1 MNGTMLTMVGVSH
14 HDAPLDVREQLA
26 IAAESVPAV
35 LEALTERLGPA
46 VVLATCNR
54 TEVYLSGACDI
65 DVLIEVLGDVTGVDR
80 EAARTHFRVLHDL
93 DAARHLFE
101 VAAGIDSMILGEPEI
116 LGQVRSAYAAATG
129 AESDDAVLARLF
141 HVAIRVGRR
150 ARVETGISRHA
161 VSLSSVAV
169 HEALAHHPDVT
180 RTRVLVLGAGEAGR
194 AAASAMVDRGVADVT
209 VLNRTLANAEA
220 LAADL
225 GGVARTFDE
234 LVPALGEADVVV
246 AATSAATHVVTRADL
261 EAALRIRHER
271 VASGP
276 LLVFDIAM
284 PRDFEAAAR
293 HCDGVTYRDLDDLQA
308 VSEANGAFR
317 GEEVA
322 GVRALVDLD
331 VERFAAW
338 WSQLRVLPT
347 ISTITER
354 AEAMRIAQVER
365 TMQALAGD
373 GPELRGQLDAL
384 TKSLV
389 RQLLHDPISALRRRG
404 DRDDYVAAARTLF
417 GIADD
422 GPSMHAASRPG
433 PDVPPGEA

>member
-1 MNGTMLTMVGVSH
+1 MLTMVGVSH
-14 HDAPLDVREQLA
+14 HDAPLDVRERLA
-26 IAAESVPAV
+26 IPAESVPAT
-35 LEALTERLGPA
+35 LEALNNRLGPA

-54 TEVYLSGACDI
+54 TEVYLSGDCDI
-65 DVLIEVLGDVTGVDR
+65 DSLVDVLAEFAAVDR
-80 EAARTHFRVLHDL
+80 EAARAHFRVLHNL
-93 DAARHLFE
+93 DAVRHLFE
-101 VAAGIDSMILGEPEI
+101 VAAGIDSMVLGEPEI
-116 LGQVRSAYAAATG
+116 LGQVRSAYAAATS

-194 AAASAMVDRGVADVT
+194 AAASAMVDRGVSNVT
-209 VLNRTLANAEA
+209 VLNRTLSNAEA

-234 LVPALGEADVVV
+234 LVPALGEADVVI
-246 AATSAATHVVTRADL
+246 AATSAASHVVTRRDL
-261 EAALRIRHER
+261 AAGLRLRHER

-284 PRDFEAAAR
+284 PRDFEEAAR
-293 HCDGVTYRDLDDLQA
+293 DCDGVTYRDLDDLQA

-322 GVRALVDLD
+322 GVRSLVDLD
-331 VERFAAW
+331 VQRFATW

-354 AEAMRIAQVER
+354 AEAMRLAQVER
-365 TMQALAGD
+365 TLQALSGEGRGD
-373 GPELRGQLDAL
+373 DLRGQLDAL
-384 TKSLV
+384 TRSLV
-389 RQLLHDPISALRRRG
+389 RQILHDPISTLRRRG

-422 GPSMHAASRPG
+422 APPKRAGSDAAR
-433 PDVPPGEA
+433 GEA